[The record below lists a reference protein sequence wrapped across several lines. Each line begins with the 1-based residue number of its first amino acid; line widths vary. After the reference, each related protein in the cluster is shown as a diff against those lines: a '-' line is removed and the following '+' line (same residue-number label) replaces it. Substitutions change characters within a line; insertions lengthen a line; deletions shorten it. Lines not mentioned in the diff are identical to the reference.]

1 MQLFTAAKRFLC
13 RERLRWVRLATPN
26 NRVFDR
32 RSHSSENSY
41 FEWSASNIEDHGSRS
56 ATWIPPK
63 NSLDGYTGGEC
74 ASNRSKMPK
83 HASHSELA
91 SITMAEAT
99 KIILDDMKAVN
110 VSHHYQVRKEAD
122 NIIIATGLSP
132 VHMRSIADAITQFG
146 KTRKKLH
153 VEGRLEGD
161 WILIDA
167 GETIV
172 HIFSEDCRLRYDLD
186 GLYNSVDADENGLN
200 ESV

>member
-1 MQLFTAAKRFLC
+1 MHLFTVAKRFLC
-13 RERLRWVRLATPN
+13 REKFRWVRLATPN

-32 RSHSSENSY
+32 QSHSSGKSY
-41 FEWSASNIEDHGSRS
+41 FEWSASNIEDDGSRS

-63 NSLDGYTGGEC
+63 NLLDRYTGGEH

-83 HASHSELA
+83 YASHSEMGSMTL
-91 SITMAEAT
+91 AEAA
-99 KIILDDMKAVN
+99 KVILDDMKAVN
-110 VSHHYQVRKEAD
+110 VSHYYRVRKEAD

-132 VHMRSIADAITQFG
+132 VHMRSIADAISQFG
-146 KTRKKLH
+146 KSRKKLH

-167 GETIV
+167 GQTIV

-186 GLYNSVDADENGLN
+186 GLYNRVDADGNGSN
-200 ESV
+200 ESF